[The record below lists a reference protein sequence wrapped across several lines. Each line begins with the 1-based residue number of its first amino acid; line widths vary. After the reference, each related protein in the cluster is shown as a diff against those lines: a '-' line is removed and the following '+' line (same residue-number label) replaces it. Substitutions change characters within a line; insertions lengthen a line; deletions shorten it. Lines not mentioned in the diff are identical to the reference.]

1 MKKLLINIPA
11 AATHSYPIL
20 INSGLLEQPEAFLPE
35 NRNFGN
41 LVLVTDNTVKK
52 LYAERFAEK
61 LIGLGYKVTLL
72 AFPAGEQHK
81 NYQTKQHLETR
92 MLRHRFGRD
101 SLCLA
106 LGGGVVGDLT
116 GFAASTYMRGIP
128 YVQIPTTLLAMVDS
142 SVGGKTGIDTPQ
154 GKNLIGAFWQPQAVV
169 ADINC
174 LKTLPKKHLING
186 LIEALKMF
194 LTSDAESLVYAQAK
208 LDKILAGDETVL
220 KNLIY
225 RAVKVKADV
234 VAKDEKENNL
244 RMILNFGH
252 TIGHAVET
260 LSQYKIL
267 HGYAV
272 ALGILVEAKIAQL
285 LGLLDFDKYLLIY
298 NLFTGLGIVTSGLK
312 KYTINHIINATKLD
326 KKVRNGAVNY
336 VLLRDIGQVYENKKA
351 FAHPVEDDIVVR
363 ALIEVMQ

>member
-1 MKKLLINIPA
+1 MKKLLVNIPA
-11 AATHSYPIL
+11 STAHTYPIL

-35 NRNFGN
+35 NRSFGN
-41 LVLVTDNTVKK
+41 VVLVTDNTVKK
-52 LYAERFAEK
+52 LYADCLMQQLMA
-61 LIGLGYKVTLL
+61 LGYKVTLF

-81 NYQTKQHLETR
+81 NYQTKVHLETR
-92 MLRHRFGRD
+92 MLRHRLGRD

-106 LGGGVVGDLT
+106 LGGGVVGDMA
-116 GFAASTYMRGIP
+116 GFTASTYMRGIP

-154 GKNLIGAFWQPQAVV
+154 GKNLIGAFWQPQAVI

-174 LKTLPKKHLING
+174 LKTLPKKQLING

-194 LTSDAESLVYAQAK
+194 LTSDAESLVFAQVKMDK
-208 LDKILAGDETVL
+208 LLQGDEAVL

-225 RAVKVKADV
+225 RAVKIKAEV

-252 TIGHAVET
+252 TIGHAVEH
-260 LSQYKIL
+260 LSQYKML

-285 LGLLDFDKYLLIY
+285 LGLLDNEKYVLISA
-298 NLFTGLGIVTSGLK
+298 LFSRLGINAASLK
-312 KYTINHIINATKLD
+312 KYTVNHIINATKLD
-326 KKVRNGAVNY
+326 KKAKAGAVNY
-336 VLLRDIGQVYENKKA
+336 VLLRDVGQVYENKKA
-351 FAHPVEDDIVVR
+351 FAHPVADDVVAK
-363 ALIEVMQ
+363 ALIEIVK